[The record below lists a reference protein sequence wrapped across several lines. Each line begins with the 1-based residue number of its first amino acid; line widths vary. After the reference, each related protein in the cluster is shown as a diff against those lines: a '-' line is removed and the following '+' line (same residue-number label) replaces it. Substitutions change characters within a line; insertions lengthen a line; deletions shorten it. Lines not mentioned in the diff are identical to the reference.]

1 MLTNFLL
8 EETFPSSR
16 ELLFM
21 HYLQRGRYVE
31 GIRLN
36 EVLKKDKLV
45 CMQIFNKISL
55 KDRRSIA
62 VMNITNS
69 D

>member
-8 EETFPSSR
+8 EETFPLSR

-36 EVLKKDKLV
+36 ELLKKDKLV
-45 CMQIFNKISL
+45 CMQISNKIHFL
-55 KDRRSIA
+55 KRSKI
-62 VMNITNS
+62 NRS
-69 D
+69 YEHY

>member
-36 EVLKKDKLV
+36 EVFKKDKLV
-45 CMQIFNKISL
+45 CMQISKPTHFLKRSKIN
-55 KDRRSIA
+55 RSYEHYE
-62 VMNITNS
+62 
-69 D
+69 